1 MLVYVNTESVMW
13 ISTWWFMLLPVS
25 MSLYGGSEDVEGK
38 EWSFSWEGSVL
49 TRCGVA
55 DDFDPCE

>member
-38 EWSFSWEGSVL
+38 EWSFRGKEV
-49 TRCGVA
+49 C
-55 DDFDPCE
+55 